1 MKDRIS
7 LAHHKMD
14 KTLFRLPPR
23 RLKDLLVWVRSQAL
37 EVLQEAKG
45 RD

>member
-7 LAHHKMD
+7 LAHHKLD
-14 KTLFRLPPR
+14 KTLFRLPPC
-23 RLKDLLVWVRSQAL
+23 RLKDLLVWGRSQAL
-37 EVLQEAKG
+37 EGLQEVMD